1 MFHKGSIR
9 LGKALTSKVV
19 LITGGAGGLGLAL
32 AVEAAALGAKLAI
45 LDLSL
50 EGLEAAEVHLKNA
63 FPDVQISLHAIDVSQ
78 PSLWEN
84 TIKDVVA
91 SHGTID
97 ILINNAGVTLAP
109 QPVEDVSPALYD
121 KVVAVNLL
129 GAIYAVRACLP
140 LILKSS
146 CGGVINISS
155 LAGRLGLYGYNPYSV
170 SKFGLRGLG
179 ESLQME
185 FAGTAQHCL
194 NVYPGG
200 IRTSLMNNA
209 LGLTDDKRKAAHMA
223 FMKQPS
229 LMPQSAAKRIWG
241 AFLAQRLDLIMGI
254 DAWAIILIRRWFG
267 KWGLKILK
275 KALLYQARVVR

>member
-1 MFHKGSIR
+1 
-9 LGKALTSKVV
+9 LGKSLTNKVV

-32 AVEAAALGAKLAI
+32 ATEAASLGAKLAI
-45 LDLSL
+45 LDLRL
-50 EGLEAAEVHLKNA
+50 EGLQAAELHLKSA
-63 FPDVQISLHAIDVSQ
+63 FPAVQISLHPIDVSQ
-78 PSLWEN
+78 ASLWED

-91 SHGTID
+91 VHGAID
-97 ILINNAGVTLAP
+97 ILVNNAGVTLAS
-109 QPVEDVSPALYD
+109 QPVENISPALYD
-121 KVVAVNLL
+121 RVVSVNLL

-140 LILKSS
+140 LILKSPR
-146 CGGVINISS
+146 GGVINISS

-185 FAGTAQHCL
+185 FAGTALHCL

-209 LGLTDDKRKAAHMA
+209 LGLTDDKRKAAHGA

-229 LMPQSAAKRIWG
+229 LPPQAAAKKIWG
-241 AFLAQRLDLIMGI
+241 AFLGHKLDLIMGL
-254 DAWAIILIRRWFG
+254 DAWLIILLRKFLG
-267 KWGLKILK
+267 KWGLTILK
-275 KALLYQARVVR
+275 KALEYQSRSVR